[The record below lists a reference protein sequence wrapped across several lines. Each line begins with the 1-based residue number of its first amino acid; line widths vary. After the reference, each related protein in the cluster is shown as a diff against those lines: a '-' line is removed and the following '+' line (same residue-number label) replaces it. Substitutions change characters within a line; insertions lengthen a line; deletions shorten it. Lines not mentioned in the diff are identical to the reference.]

1 MYGPVVSRFVT
12 YGIEMPDIV
21 RRYTER
27 VAALPAMKDWG
38 VASKA
43 EVEAGIA

>member
-12 YGIEMPDIV
+12 YGIEMPV
-21 RRYTER
+21 AARRYTER
-27 VAALPAMKDWG
+27 MMALPAMKDWG
-38 VASKA
+38 IAAQA